1 MKPENAIEVH
11 NITKSFKVY
20 LDKGHTLKERTLFSK
35 RRKFENREVLK
46 GISFE
51 VKKGEAIG
59 LIGHNGCGKSTTL
72 KMLTKIMYPDSGTIE
87 MNGRVSSLI
96 ELGAGFHPDMSGREN
111 IYINASI
118 FGLTKKEIE
127 DRIDDIIEFS
137 ELEDFIDNPVRTYSS
152 GMYMRLAF
160 AVAINVDADI
170 LLIDEILAVGDV
182 AFQAKCFNRLRQ
194 IKSEGTTIVIVSHSL
209 SQLELICERSIWIHE
224 GIIKEEGAPFDV
236 HPKYM
241 SFMANNTLSK
251 AKESKAEKDKK
262 KEEAARKAEE
272 QKNADQN
279 ADSAAQAE
287 DTEEVKDETKKE
299 ENSNRWGSNEIVMSK
314 VYVTDE
320 KGEERDTFLNTES
333 ININIEYDNPGKI
346 ESSVVGVA
354 IYRDDKVHIYG
365 TNTLIDMSKMLPL
378 KDKGTITL
386 TLDKIPVNAGD
397 YIFDLAFHK
406 PDGFNYDFWRDV
418 FRLRINNV
426 KGEAGT
432 ISIEHS
438 WKSDAE

>member
-11 NITKSFKVY
+11 NITKKFKVY

-51 VKKGEAIG
+51 VKKGEAVG

-127 DRIDDIIEFS
+127 ERIDDIIEFS

-209 SQLELICERSIWIHE
+209 AQLELICERSIWIHD
-224 GIIKEEGAPFDV
+224 GVIKEEGAPFDV

-251 AKESKAEKDKK
+251 AKENKAEKDKK
-262 KEEAARKAEE
+262 KEEAEKRK
-272 QKNADQN
+272 Q
-279 ADSAAQAE
+279 
-287 DTEEVKDETKKE
+287 E
-299 ENSNRWGSNEIVMSK
+299 EN
-314 VYVTDE
+314 
-320 KGEERDTFLNTES
+320 
-333 ININIEYDNPGKI
+333 
-346 ESSVVGVA
+346 
-354 IYRDDKVHIYG
+354 
-365 TNTLIDMSKMLPL
+365 
-378 KDKGTITL
+378 
-386 TLDKIPVNAGD
+386 
-397 YIFDLAFHK
+397 
-406 PDGFNYDFWRDV
+406 
-418 FRLRINNV
+418 
-426 KGEAGT
+426 
-432 ISIEHS
+432 
-438 WKSDAE
+438 

>member
-1 MKPENAIEVH
+1 MKSENAIEVH
-11 NITKSFKVY
+11 NITKKFKVY
-20 LDKGHTLKERTLFSK
+20 LDKGRTLKERTLFSG
-35 RRKFENREVLK
+35 RRKYENREVLK

-72 KMLTKIMYPDSGTIE
+72 KMLTKIIYPDSGSIE

-209 SQLELICERSIWIHE
+209 NQIEQICERSIWIHDGLIRME
-224 GIIKEEGAPFDV
+224 GSPYDV
-236 HPKYM
+236 HPQYM
-241 SFMANNTLSK
+241 SFMAGNSLSDSK
-251 AKESKAEKDKK
+251 PSQKKEKTANADAKAETDSEAENNSNEEN
-262 KEEAARKAEE
+262 KEEK
-272 QKNADQN
+272 
-279 ADSAAQAE
+279 
-287 DTEEVKDETKKE
+287 KDPK
-299 ENSNRWGSNEIVMSK
+299 RWGSKEIVIDEIK
-314 VYVTDE
+314 VLDSE
-320 KGEERDTFLNTES
+320 GKERDTFLNSEE
-333 ININIEYDNPGKI
+333 INVKISYTNKAGIDN
-346 ESSVVGVA
+346 SVVGVA

-365 TNTLIDMSKMLPL
+365 TNTLIDMSRTLPL
-378 KDKGTITL
+378 KESGVITL
-386 TLDKIPVNAGD
+386 KFDNIPVNAGN

-406 PDGFNYDFWRDV
+406 PDGFEYDFWRDA
-418 FRLRINNV
+418 FRLQIKNV
-426 KGEAGT
+426 KGEIGVM
-432 ISIEHS
+432 SIAHS
-438 WKSDAE
+438 WECENL

>member
-11 NITKSFKVY
+11 NITKKFKVY

-87 MNGRVSSLI
+87 MKGRVSSLI

-127 DRIDDIIEFS
+127 ERIDDIIAFS

-209 SQLELICERSIWIHE
+209 SQLELICDRSIWIHD
-224 GIIKEEGAPFDV
+224 GVIKEEGAPFDV

-241 SFMANNTLSK
+241 SFMAGNTLTHSK
-251 AKESKAEKDKK
+251 DKKESSKAEEGSQAD
-262 KEEAARKAEE
+262 KEEKTDKSESAEKE
-272 QKNADQN
+272 K
-279 ADSAAQAE
+279 
-287 DTEEVKDETKKE
+287 TENE
-299 ENSNRWGSNEIVMSK
+299 NRWGSGEIVIK
-314 VYVTDE
+314 NVTVTDDQ
-320 KGEERDTFLNTES
+320 GEERDTFLNTES
-333 ININIEYDNPGKI
+333 IHILINYDNPGRI
-346 ESSVVGVA
+346 DNSVVGVA

-365 TNTLIDMSKMLPL
+365 TNTLIDMSRTLKL
-378 KDKGTITL
+378 KDNGTISL
-386 TLDKIPVNAGD
+386 VMNRVPVNAGN

-406 PDGFNYDFWRDV
+406 PDGFNYDYWRDV
-418 FRLRINNV
+418 FRLKINNV
-426 KGEAGT
+426 KGETGMV
-432 ISIEHS
+432 SIEHS
-438 WKSDAE
+438 WNSDTE

>member
-1 MKPENAIEVH
+1 MTMKPENAIEVH
-11 NITKSFKVY
+11 NITKKFKVY
-20 LDKGHTLKERTLFSK
+20 LDKGRTLKERTLFSG
-35 RRKFENREVLK
+35 RRKYENREVLR

-72 KMLTKIMYPDSGTIE
+72 KMLTKIMYPDSGSIE

-127 DRIDDIIEFS
+127 ERIDDIIEFS

-209 SQLELICERSIWIHE
+209 NQIEQICERSIWIHDGLIRLE
-224 GIIKEEGAPFDV
+224 GSPYDV
-236 HPKYM
+236 HPQYM
-241 SFMANNTLSK
+241 AFMAGNSL
-251 AKESKAEKDKK
+251 AESATKKKVKAENGEVNEEANQETENASDDTEKKDDKK
-262 KEEAARKAEE
+262 DGK
-272 QKNADQN
+272 
-279 ADSAAQAE
+279 
-287 DTEEVKDETKKE
+287 
-299 ENSNRWGSNEIVMSK
+299 RWGSKEVVIDKITVLDSEGK
-314 VYVTDE
+314 
-320 KGEERDTFLNTES
+320 ERDTFLNSEEIIVK
-333 ININIEYDNPGKI
+333 INYTNNAKLEN
-346 ESSVVGVA
+346 SVVGVA

-365 TNTLIDMSKMLPL
+365 TNTLIDMSRMLPL
-378 KDKGTITL
+378 KESGVITL
-386 TLDKIPVNAGD
+386 KFDNIPVNAGN

-406 PDGFNYDFWRDV
+406 PDGFEYDFWRDA
-418 FRLRINNV
+418 FRLKIKNV
-426 KGEAGT
+426 KGEIGVM
-432 ISIEHS
+432 SIAHS
-438 WKSDAE
+438 WECEN

>member
-1 MKPENAIEVH
+1 MKSENAIEVH
-11 NITKSFKVY
+11 NITKKFKVY
-20 LDKGHTLKERTLFSK
+20 LDKGRTLKERTLFSG
-35 RRKFENREVLK
+35 RRKYENREVLK

-72 KMLTKIMYPDSGTIE
+72 KMLTKIIYPDSGSIE

-209 SQLELICERSIWIHE
+209 NQIEQICERSIWIHDGLIRME
-224 GIIKEEGAPFDV
+224 GSPYDV
-236 HPKYM
+236 HPQYM
-241 SFMANNTLSK
+241 SFMAGNSLSDSK
-251 AKESKAEKDKK
+251 PSQKKEKTANADAKAETDSEAENTSNEEN
-262 KEEAARKAEE
+262 KEEK
-272 QKNADQN
+272 
-279 ADSAAQAE
+279 
-287 DTEEVKDETKKE
+287 KDPK
-299 ENSNRWGSNEIVMSK
+299 RWGSKEIVIDEIK
-314 VYVTDE
+314 VLDSE
-320 KGEERDTFLNTES
+320 GKERDTFLNSEE
-333 ININIEYDNPGKI
+333 INVKI
-346 ESSVVGVA
+346 SYTNKAGLENSVVGVA

-365 TNTLIDMSKMLPL
+365 TNTLIDMSRTLPL
-378 KDKGTITL
+378 KESGVITL
-386 TLDKIPVNAGD
+386 KFDNIPVNAGN

-406 PDGFNYDFWRDV
+406 PDGFEYDFWRDA
-418 FRLRINNV
+418 FRLKIKNV
-426 KGEAGT
+426 KGEIGVM
-432 ISIEHS
+432 SIAHS
-438 WKSDAE
+438 WECENL